1 MGPRDVRVGVRVG
14 TAETRTRT
22 LGVRGSEVSPSGA
35 GSSLLGIKGHE
46 DLRRGQDRYRVDV
59 TE

>member
-14 TAETRTRT
+14 TAETRTKT
-22 LGVRGSEVSPSGA
+22 LVGQGSKVAPSGA
-35 GSSLLGIKGHE
+35 GSSLLGSKGSE
-46 DLRRGQDRYRVDV
+46 DLWRGQDRYQVDV